1 MEKIWDR
8 TEWNVKIIKSSNERW
23 ITKKKKKNG
32 NEILFHSINDIRYR
46 VGQDDRGD
54 KNSSVC

>member
-1 MEKIWDR
+1 M
-8 TEWNVKIIKSSNERW
+8 NN
-23 ITKKKKKNG
+23 KKKKKNG

>member
-23 ITKKKKKNG
+23 ITKKKKKKKKNG
-32 NEILFHSINDIRYR
+32 NEILFN
-46 VGQDDRGD
+46 
-54 KNSSVC
+54 